1 MVNIVSVTQGEE
13 DTLHHLMQFYI
24 YEFTVFQDIKIERNG
39 KYTPFDLMPYWTEPN
54 LHAFFI
60 VHENELAGFSL
71 VESGSEDQPHIIRE
85 FFILRKFYRRG
96 FGKAAAVKLFDM
108 FQGKW
113 SITQIEKNEPAKA
126 FWRKIIREYTGGNY
140 TERSDNRKR
149 SIQEFDT
156 ALILK

>member
-1 MVNIVSVTQGEE
+1 MVNLVPVTQEEE

-71 VESGSEDQPHIIRE
+71 VESGSEDNPHI
-85 FFILRKFYRRG
+85 
-96 FGKAAAVKLFDM
+96 AVKLFDM
-108 FQGKW
+108 FLGKW

-126 FWRKIIREYTGGNY
+126 FWRKIIREYTGDNY
-140 TERSDNRKR
+140 TERSDNRNR